1 MPKHVWM
8 MWLMAG
14 GGTLVGATLTYW
26 ATRAEL
32 APATSRIRSGWR
44 KVREA
49 LPTILPRRKSQNHD
63 FSSQM
68 YSARQH
74 NPVSHRAVMT
84 PSGSAAFD
92 EYRDTQ
98 LKTLE
103 REAQDFRA
111 FLQRLRD
118 ARDRDE
124 FDAFLREKKSG
135 AVPVTIDNG

>member
-32 APATSRIRSGWR
+32 VPATGRIRSRWR
-44 KVREA
+44 KVRDA
-49 LPTILPRRKSQNHD
+49 MPAVLPRRRSWSNR

-68 YSARQH
+68 YAARH
-74 NPVSHRAVMT
+74 SEPVAHRAVMT
-84 PSGSAAFD
+84 PTGNAAFD
-92 EYRDTQ
+92 EYRVTQ
-98 LKTLE
+98 LQSLE

-135 AVPVTIDNG
+135 AVPVTIDNA